1 MHSKWQVSDFFSSF
15 PAGGWSSLQGR
26 AVLLGFDPLSLRLL
40 KEHILQGVSQRPLHI
55 AGSDIKAD
63 WVDDQFRS
71 LGLFGNTDS
80 WVIHS
85 PDDAPAAVKEML
97 LQDDLMLDGRTL
109 AFAAHSESPFIKKL
123 LKKTDTSLVQI
134 EAPRFWETAKLLD
147 FLCSFHHLPLRNDA
161 KQYLLQAVENEFM
174 DLFDACRLIKL
185 NYPESK
191 EVSRPQVEE
200 LIGVERL
207 DQFALAS
214 DMAKKAWKPFFD
226 RLLSVEGDPERMRQV
241 FGFLQGH
248 LLRLAD
254 PSYLKDKARLSQYDK
269 EIQAMGKIWRPN
281 EVKET
286 LRRFTGWELMAR
298 TKDPMLLTRLRQAR
312 LKVLKGENTPS

>member
-1 MHSKWQVSDFFSSF
+1 MHSKWQIWDFFSSF

-40 KEHILQGVSQRPLHI
+40 KEHVLQGAGPRPLHI
-55 AGSDIKAD
+55 AGADVKPD

-80 WVIHS
+80 WIIHA
-85 PDDAPAAVKEML
+85 PDEAPAVAKELL
-97 LQDDLMLDGRTL
+97 LQDDLLLDGRTL
-109 AFAAHSESPFIKKL
+109 AFAVYSETPFIKKL
-123 LKKTDTSLVQI
+123 LKKADTSLVQI
-134 EAPRFWETAKLLD
+134 EAPRFWESAKLLD
-147 FLCSFHHLPLRNDA
+147 FLCSFHHLPLKNEA

-185 NYPESK
+185 NYPEAK
-191 EVSRPQVEE
+191 EVTRPQVVE
-200 LIGVERL
+200 LVGVERL
-207 DQFALAS
+207 DQFALAT
-214 DMAKKAWKPFFD
+214 DLGKKSWRPFFD
-226 RLLSVEGDPERMRQV
+226 RLLSVEGDPERLRQV

-248 LLRLAD
+248 LLKLAD

-269 EIQAMGKIWRPN
+269 EIQGLGKIWRPT

-286 LRRFTGWELMAR
+286 LRRLSGWELMAR
-298 TKDPMLLTRLRQAR
+298 TRDPMLLTRLRQAR
-312 LKVLKGENTPS
+312 LKVLKGENSPS